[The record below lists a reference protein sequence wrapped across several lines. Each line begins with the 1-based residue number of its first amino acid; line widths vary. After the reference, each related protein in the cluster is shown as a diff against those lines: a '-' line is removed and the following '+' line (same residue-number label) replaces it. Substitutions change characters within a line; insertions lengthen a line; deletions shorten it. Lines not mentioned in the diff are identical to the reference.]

1 MLHMRQK
8 AIRTISILQRPQSAR
23 ASTWAKKIRSHIKR
37 RYPDIH
43 IGEPRTCPDAVI
55 ALGGDATIMHAAK
68 LCRSKQTRVLGLNVG
83 TLGFLAAERD
93 SKHFLSAVD
102 ALLTLKAHIEK
113 RYTLTA
119 RVVRA
124 QKTIAT
130 WDIMNDIVVHNPLG
144 MVSLDIYIDGQ
155 RIQTIR
161 GSGALI
167 ATASGSTA
175 YNLSA
180 HGPIVAPEMPCMIIT
195 ELLDH
200 NTPTPSVVI
209 EHTHTASIQITD
221 FRVRHALTLAGTKEL
236 ANVVA
241 IGDGSE
247 LVSLQKEDTIE
258 VTRGTYPVL
267 FAHTREHHFFRT
279 LHDAFSFR

>member
-1 MLHMRQK
+1 MRHK
-8 AIRTISILQRPQSAR
+8 AIRSVSILQRPSSAR
-23 ASTWAKKIRSHIKR
+23 AMTWTKKIRAHIAR
-37 RYPDIH
+37 HHPRVNVL
-43 IGEPRTCPDAVI
+43 EPHTCPDAVI

-68 LCRSKQTRVLGLNVG
+68 LCRSKHTRVLGLHVG

-93 SKHFLSAVD
+93 PRNFLTAVD
-102 ALLTLKAHIEK
+102 ALLAGDVRIEK
-113 RYTLTA
+113 RHTLTA
-119 RVVRA
+119 RIIRS
-124 QKTIAT
+124 KKIIAK
-130 WDIMNDIVVHNPLG
+130 WDIMNDVVIHNPLG
-144 MVSLDIYIDGQ
+144 IVSLDVSIDHQ

-161 GSGALI
+161 GSGVLVS
-167 ATASGSTA
+167 TASGSTA

-180 HGPIVAPEMPCMIIT
+180 HGPIVSPEMPCMIIT

-209 EHTHTASIQITD
+209 DTKHTTSIRITD
-221 FRVRHALTLAGTKEL
+221 FRIRHALTLAGTQEL

-258 VTRGTYPVL
+258 VTRGTFPTL
-267 FAHTREHHFFRT
+267 FAHTHEHHFFQT